1 MTKVDSSI
9 PGAEGLELHELYA
22 RRFAG
27 HGQRRSEVWVT
38 LIQSYFQK
46 WINAQD
52 TVLDLGAGYCEF
64 INSVQAKIKLALDLN
79 PTTSECAAQDVEVIS
94 QNLAH
99 LWNIPSASVNVV
111 FTSNFF
117 EHLASKEQLSH
128 CLRETFRVLVP
139 GGRLIALGPNIR
151 YAYNVYWDFFDHS
164 LPLSDRSL
172 VEALELN
179 GFKPQVV
186 IPRFLPYSMTGRIP
200 AHPLLVRLYLAIPIA
215 WRFLGKQ
222 FLVIAAK

>member
-1 MTKVDSSI
+1 MTNIGS
-9 PGAEGLELHELYA
+9 PNHPPAGFELQEIYA

-27 HGQRRSEVWVT
+27 RRQQRSEVWEA
-38 LIQSYFQK
+38 LIRFFFQR
-46 WINAQD
+46 WMDAQD

-64 INSVQAKIKLALDLN
+64 INSVQAKHKLALDLN
-79 PTTSECAAQDVEVIS
+79 PATADCAAEDVRVIS
-94 QNLAH
+94 QDVAQP
-99 LWNIPSASVNVV
+99 WDIPASSVNVV

-128 CLRETFRVLVP
+128 CLREAFRVLVP

-151 YAYNVYWDFFDHS
+151 FVYNEYWDFFDHY

-172 VEALELN
+172 VEALKVN

-186 IPRFLPYSMTGRIP
+186 IPRFLPYTMEGRVP
-200 AHPLLVRLYLAIPIA
+200 SHPFLVRLYLAMPIA
-215 WRFLGKQ
+215 WRILGKQ